1 MDTMD
6 AILSRRSIRK
16 YTKEPVPKEVLN
28 QLLEAAMSSPS
39 AGNEKLWHF
48 IAIDDRQILDE
59 IPKYHPYADA
69 LRHAPLAVV
78 VCGDLKLEIL
88 EGFWLQDCSAATEN
102 MLIAAQAKGLGAV
115 WLAIYP
121 RQERVIVIQEL
132 LGLPEHVVPLC
143 IVAIGY
149 QAEKKVSENRFDP
162 SRIHWN
168 VW

>member
-1 MDTMD
+1 MDAMD
-6 AILSRRSIRK
+6 AIFSRRSIRK
-16 YTKEPVPKEVLN
+16 YTKEAVPEDIIN
-28 QLLEAAMSSPS
+28 QLLEAAMSAPS

-48 IAIDDRQILDE
+48 IVVNDRQILDE

-69 LRHAPLAVV
+69 LRQAPLAIV
-78 VCGDLKLEIL
+78 VCGDLNLEIL

-121 RQERVIVIQEL
+121 RQERVVVIQKL
-132 LGLPEHVVPLC
+132 LGLPSHIIPLC
-143 IVAIGY
+143 VVAIGY
-149 QAEKKVSENRFDP
+149 PAEKKSSENRFDP
-162 SRIHWN
+162 SRIHQN